1 MGRRRIRKRRTNSK
15 SMHAVEPT
23 AKRRKQNRVSIKTGV
38 RTRSFLLHFQY
49 TQLYRKNKRKSE
61 KTPPTGTLSRIIMHI
76 CADATDMKRK
86 GKFENRKTARKTEC
100 RRNCKLGSCPASEVS
115 KLRKTVNSFAYTLEK
130 AHFLDYVQYA
140 SNEKRIFRRA
150 FLTGLLR
157 GFGTAVGVT
166 VLGAVIIYAFQA
178 LAKSNLPYIADFIS
192 DIIDIIEKTRK

>member
-38 RTRSFLLHFQY
+38 RTRFFLLHFQY
-49 TQLYRKNKRKSE
+49 TQLYRKNERKSE
-61 KTPPTGTLSRIIMHI
+61 KTPPTGRLSGIIMHI

-100 RRNCKLGSCPASEVS
+100 RRSRKLGSCPASEVS

>member
-1 MGRRRIRKRRTNSK
+1 
-15 SMHAVEPT
+15 MHV
-23 AKRRKQNRVSIKTGV
+23 
-38 RTRSFLLHFQY
+38 
-49 TQLYRKNKRKSE
+49 
-61 KTPPTGTLSRIIMHI
+61 

-86 GKFENRKTARKTEC
+86 GKFENRKTVRKTEC

>member
-23 AKRRKQNRVSIKTGV
+23 AKRRKQNRVSIKNGCSHPFF
-38 RTRSFLLHFQY
+38 SFAFSIY
-49 TQLYRKNKRKSE
+49 TAVPKKWTKIWKNSPDGKAFGNNYAHLRRRYGYEEKRKVWKPKNGAQNGMQTE
-61 KTPPTGTLSRIIMHI
+61 LQTRQLSRIGSFKASKDCKFI
-76 CADATDMKRK
+76 C
-86 GKFENRKTARKTEC
+86 
-100 RRNCKLGSCPASEVS
+100 L
-115 KLRKTVNSFAYTLEK
+115 YTWK
-130 AHFLDYVQYA
+130 STFLDYVQYA

-166 VLGAVIIYAFQA
+166 VLGAVIIYAFQV

>member
-15 SMHAVEPT
+15 SMHAAEPT

-38 RTRSFLLHFQY
+38 RTRFFLLRFQY
-49 TQLYRKNKRKSE
+49 TSCIENERKSE
-61 KTPPTGTLSRIIMHI
+61 KTPPTGRLSGIIMHI

-86 GKFENRKTARKTEC
+86 GKFENRKTVRKTEC

>member
-38 RTRSFLLHFQY
+38 RTRFFFCFSNAHRCTEKFEPKY
-49 TQLYRKNKRKSE
+49 E
-61 KTPPTGTLSRIIMHI
+61 KTPPTGRLSGIIMHI
-76 CADATDMKRK
+76 CADDKDMKRK

-100 RRNCKLGSCPASEVS
+100 RRNCKPGSCPASEVS

>member
-1 MGRRRIRKRRTNSK
+1 VFAPVFFFCSSNAHRCTEKF
-15 SMHAVEPT
+15 EP
-23 AKRRKQNRVSIKTGV
+23 
-38 RTRSFLLHFQY
+38 
-49 TQLYRKNKRKSE
+49 KSE
-61 KTPPTGTLSRIIMHI
+61 KTPPTGTLSGIIMHI

-100 RRNCKLGSCPASEVS
+100 RRSRKLGSCPASEVS

>member
-15 SMHAVEPT
+15 SMHAAEPT

-38 RTRSFLLHFQY
+38 RTRFFLLHFQY
-49 TQLYRKNKRKSE
+49 TQLYRKNERKSE
-61 KTPPTGTLSRIIMHI
+61 KTP

-86 GKFENRKTARKTEC
+86 GKFENRKTARETEC

-115 KLRKTVNSFAYTLEK
+115 KLQRTVNSFAYTLEK

>member
-15 SMHAVEPT
+15 SMHAAEPT

-38 RTRSFLLHFQY
+38 RTRFFLLHFQY
-49 TQLYRKNKRKSE
+49 TQLYRKNERKSE
-61 KTPPTGTLSRIIMHI
+61 KTPPTGTLSGIIMHI

-86 GKFENRKTARKTEC
+86 GKFENRKTVCKTEC
-100 RRNCKLGSCPASEVS
+100 RRSRKLGSCPASEVS

-157 GFGTAVGVT
+157 LRHGGRRDGARSGDNLRFSGIGKKQFAVHCGFHFGHNRH
-166 VLGAVIIYAFQA
+166 Y
-178 LAKSNLPYIADFIS
+178 
-192 DIIDIIEKTRK
+192 

>member
-38 RTRSFLLHFQY
+38 RTRFFLLHFQY
-49 TQLYRKNKRKSE
+49 TQLHRKNKRKSE

-86 GKFENRKTARKTEC
+86 GKFENRKTVRKTEC
-100 RRNCKLGSCPASEVS
+100 RRNCKPGSCPASEVS

-157 GFGTAVGVT
+157 GFGTAGRC
-166 VLGAVIIYAFQA
+166 
-178 LAKSNLPYIADFIS
+178 S
-192 DIIDIIEKTRK
+192 ER

>member
-1 MGRRRIRKRRTNSK
+1 
-15 SMHAVEPT
+15 MHAVEPT

-38 RTRSFLLHFQY
+38 RTRFFLLHFQY
-49 TQLYRKNKRKSE
+49 TQLYRKNERKSE
-61 KTPPTGTLSRIIMHI
+61 KTPPTGRLSGIIMHI

-86 GKFENRKTARKTEC
+86 GKFENRKTARK
-100 RRNCKLGSCPASEVS
+100 LGSCPASEVS
-115 KLRKTVNSFAYTLEK
+115 KLQRTVNSFAYTLEK

-166 VLGAVIIYAFQA
+166 VLGAVIIYAFQV

>member
-15 SMHAVEPT
+15 SMHAAEPT

-38 RTRSFLLHFQY
+38 RTRFFFCIFNIQAVP
-49 TQLYRKNKRKSE
+49 KKERKSE
-61 KTPPTGTLSRIIMHI
+61 KTPPTGRLSRIIMHI

-115 KLRKTVNSFAYTLEK
+115 KLQRTVNSFAYTLEK

-166 VLGAVIIYAFQA
+166 VLGAVIIYAFQV

>member
-1 MGRRRIRKRRTNSK
+1 MFAPVFFFCISNAHSCTEKF
-15 SMHAVEPT
+15 E
-23 AKRRKQNRVSIKTGV
+23 
-38 RTRSFLLHFQY
+38 
-49 TQLYRKNKRKSE
+49 RKSE
-61 KTPPTGTLSRIIMHI
+61 KTPPTGRLSGIIMHI

-86 GKFENRKTARKTEC
+86 GKFENRKTVRKTEC
-100 RRNCKLGSCPASEVS
+100 RRSRKLGSCPASEVS

>member
-23 AKRRKQNRVSIKTGV
+23 AKRRKQKQSQHQNGCSHPFFSFAFSIYK
-38 RTRSFLLHFQY
+38 
-49 TQLYRKNKRKSE
+49 LYRKNERKSE

-100 RRNCKLGSCPASEVS
+100 RRSRKLGSCPASEVS

-130 AHFLDYVQYA
+130 H
-140 SNEKRIFRRA
+140 IF
-150 FLTGLLR
+150 GLCSIR
-157 GFGTAVGVT
+157 F
-166 VLGAVIIYAFQA
+166 
-178 LAKSNLPYIADFIS
+178 
-192 DIIDIIEKTRK
+192 E

>member
-1 MGRRRIRKRRTNSK
+1 MKK
-15 SMHAVEPT
+15 
-23 AKRRKQNRVSIKTGV
+23 
-38 RTRSFLLHFQY
+38 L
-49 TQLYRKNKRKSE
+49 
-61 KTPPTGTLSRIIMHI
+61 PPTGRLSGIIMHI
-76 CADATDMKRK
+76 CADDKDMKRK

-100 RRNCKLGSCPASEVS
+100 GRNCKPGSCPASEVS

>member
-1 MGRRRIRKRRTNSK
+1 
-15 SMHAVEPT
+15 MHAAEPT

-38 RTRSFLLHFQY
+38 RTRFFLLHFQY
-49 TQLYRKNKRKSE
+49 TQLYRKNERKFE
-61 KTPPTGTLSRIIMHI
+61 KTPPTGRLSGIIMHI

-86 GKFENRKTARKTEC
+86 GKFENRKT
-100 RRNCKLGSCPASEVS
+100 
-115 KLRKTVNSFAYTLEK
+115 VNSFSYTLEK

>member
-1 MGRRRIRKRRTNSK
+1 
-15 SMHAVEPT
+15 MHAVEPT

-38 RTRSFLLHFQY
+38 RTRFFLLHFQY
-49 TQLYRKNKRKSE
+49 TQLYRKSE

-86 GKFENRKTARKTEC
+86 GKFENRKTVRKTEC

-115 KLRKTVNSFAYTLEK
+115 KLQRTVNSFAYTLEK